1 MIRHLHLCALIT
13 LGLALTFPAPRVD
26 AESLSDASRLGAF
39 SGAMQYC
46 AEQHGG
52 ADRRY
57 QRARSRVAS
66 EVIDMGKS
74 DRRKAIAA
82 RDRARDRGQF
92 LGKKPD
98 EKQCGE
104 LLRMGEWKRY
114 R

>member
-1 MIRHLHLCALIT
+1 MTRHLHLYALFT
-13 LGLALTFPAPRVD
+13 LGLAMTFPAPRVN
-26 AESLSDASRLGAF
+26 AQTLSDASRLGAF

-46 AEQHGG
+46 ADKHGG

-57 QRARSRVAS
+57 QRARRRAAS
-66 EVIDMGKS
+66 EVSDMGKS

-82 RDRARDRGQF
+82 RDRGQF
-92 LGKKPD
+92 LGKQLD

-104 LLRMGEWKRY
+104 LLRMSEWKRY